1 MVCEVRARR
10 AFKRHASAVA
20 FFFSLVFL
28 YSLQNVESY
37 RDLKLVALLLA
48 CFVYISNEYINA
60 YVTVCSVV
68 RIGRLLS
75 V

>member
-20 FFFSLVFL
+20 FFFISFL